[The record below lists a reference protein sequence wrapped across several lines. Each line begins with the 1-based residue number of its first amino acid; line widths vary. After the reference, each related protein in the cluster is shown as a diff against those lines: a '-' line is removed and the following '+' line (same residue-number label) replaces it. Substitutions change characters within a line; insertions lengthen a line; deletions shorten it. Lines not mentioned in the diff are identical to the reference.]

1 MADAVVP
8 RLTQLLTPV
17 VAAGG
22 HDLEGLEVTPAG
34 RRRVVRIVV
43 DRDGGVSLDQV
54 ADVSRAVSE
63 ALDEIDAREP
73 ALLGG
78 AYVLEVSSP
87 GVDRP
92 LTEPRHWR
100 RNVGRLV
107 TATLADGSSETGRLT
122 AADDTAV
129 ELGGRRVLLP
139 ELVRGK
145 VQVEFNRPGGAGEP
159 ADAGDDLADADDDL
173 TDADDDL
180 SDADADDDELDDD
193 GTDEDPPDDGD
204 PADDDEPAQGDA

>member
-8 RLTQLLTPV
+8 RLTSLLAPV
-17 VAAGG
+17 VTAGG
-22 HDLEGLEVTPAG
+22 HDLEALEVTPAG

-43 DRDGGVSLDQV
+43 DRDGGISLDDV

-63 ALDEIDAREP
+63 ALDDIDAREP

-107 TATLADGSSETGRLT
+107 TAVLADGITETGRLT

-129 ELGGRRVLLP
+129 ELGGRQIALAD
-139 ELVRGK
+139 LVRGK
-145 VQVEFNRPGGAGEP
+145 VQVEFNRPAGHGEP
-159 ADAGDDLADADDDL
+159 DP
-173 TDADDDL
+173 
-180 SDADADDDELDDD
+180 
-193 GTDEDPPDDGD
+193 DEDGDGEPDDAEEG
-204 PADDDEPAQGDA
+204 A